1 MPPRVRWSKLLT
13 EPFLLIKIKFLTF
26 TLQNLK
32 QKIRDIR
39 VVFCGDGSQPESI
52 VGDNVSILAL

>member
-1 MPPRVRWSKLLT
+1 MPASVRWSKFVT
-13 EPFLLIKIKFLTF
+13 EPFLVIKIIFLPF
-26 TLQNLK
+26 FLQNLK